1 MPYLALIQT
10 AAGIEIR
17 PVAGTDIA
25 TAEATVATQIGRLL
39 TTGLARGADGNQ
51 DLSGAQQAIADSIP
65 SVRGTDAT
73 LIGIIQLDAFGR
85 VAPGATPAAPVA
97 WTNAAQPAIADLPAF
112 TVSNVAQANT
122 AIQTIR
128 TTVNTMLAELRA
140 AGIIA
145 P

>member
-1 MPYLALIQT
+1 MPYIALIQT
-10 AAGIEIR
+10 ADGVEIR
-17 PVAGTDIA
+17 PVAGTDIT

-73 LIGIIQLDAFGR
+73 LIGIIQLDGFGR
-85 VAPGATPAAPVA
+85 VIPGATPAAPVA
-97 WTNAAQPAIADLPAF
+97 WTNATQAAIADLPAL
-112 TVSNVAQANT
+112 TVSNITQANT